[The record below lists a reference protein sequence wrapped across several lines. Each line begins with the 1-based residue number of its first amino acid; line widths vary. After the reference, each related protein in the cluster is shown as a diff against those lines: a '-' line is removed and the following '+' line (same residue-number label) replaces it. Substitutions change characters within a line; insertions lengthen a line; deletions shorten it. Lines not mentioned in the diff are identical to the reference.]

1 MNETNAVTNDE
12 FPQFEFAELYKTFL
26 SNFAAKIFEVRDKL
40 VVNGQLDA
48 EKYLA
53 ALAEASEDNVRAA
66 QIMARHAEST
76 NNVNAKAMFDKWVTT
91 FQSMRDTAMAP
102 GRSADRRVGK
112 ACFRTCRSRWS
123 P

>member
-91 FQSMRDTAMAP
+91 FQ
-102 GRSADRRVGK
+102 RSEERRVGK
-112 ACFRTCRSRWS
+112 ECVSTCRSRWS
-123 P
+123 PYH